1 MAKKIYVV
9 ALANGTEV
17 EVTSKKAVRELEGI
31 VSVTVDGADITADF
45 VEAPNEYVEAVEAIE
60 AVEEAQAEVEAIE
73 GGPEQYLYVK
83 AARDGSKLF
92 WDVIDVEGF
101 QMGMTFK
108 EIEAL
113 LPEPLHAEARNVI
126 FVSIARIRAYLDE
139 GKQYGIRTTNKDF
152 TKNYNR
158 IMGVE
163 LPVSE
168 CVGAAYA
175 DILVQLEAGSA
186 AGAWDAPE
194 IEAPE
199 DGGEPEVDAAA

>member
-45 VEAPNEYVEAVEAIE
+45 VEAPTEYVEAVEE
-60 AVEEAQAEVEAIE
+60 AEVDAIE
-73 GGPEQYLYVK
+73 GGPEPYLYVK

-126 FVSIARIRAYLDE
+126 FVSIARIRAYLGE

-163 LPVSE
+163 LPVAE

-175 DILVQLEAGSA
+175 DILAQLEAGIA

>member
-45 VEAPNEYVEAVEAIE
+45 VEAPTEYVE
-60 AVEEAQAEVEAIE
+60 AVEEAQAEVDAIE
-73 GGPEQYLYVK
+73 GGPEPYLYVK

-126 FVSIARIRAYLDE
+126 FVSIARIRAYLGE

-163 LPVSE
+163 LPVAE

-175 DILVQLEAGSA
+175 DILAQLEAGIA